1 MANKQI
7 SQLDS
12 APSIDPT
19 SDFVIIEKSG
29 GGTYKVTID
38 ELVNASSK
46 VSSSTQLGAPEV
58 ISGVVKGGSKKIVSQ
73 SNMFATNSSGVI
85 TISGLI
91 DLYSM
96 GAKQTQQVINITKTA
111 GFDGVI
117 VNGATTIM
125 VGAAATSIVAGETRS
140 GIFGMAKHGGTVN
153 VKLRI
158 TIKANKDSLVIDAQS
173 ISGLYGYEANISGQ
187 ISISS

>member
-85 TISGLI
+85 TISGST
-91 DLYSM
+91 DLYNM

-125 VGAAATSIVAGETRS
+125 VGAAATSIVAGETGTAIIGFS
-140 GIFGMAKHGGTVN
+140 NAK
-153 VKLRI
+153 VKMRI

-173 ISGLYGYEANISGQ
+173 ISSLYGYEANISGQ